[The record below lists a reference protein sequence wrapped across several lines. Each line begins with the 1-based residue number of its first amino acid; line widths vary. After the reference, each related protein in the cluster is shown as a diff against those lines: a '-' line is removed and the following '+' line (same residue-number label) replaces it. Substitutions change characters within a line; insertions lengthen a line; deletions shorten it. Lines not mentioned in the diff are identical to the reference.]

1 MNIKEFI
8 KNIAVL
14 TKTKIIDLASE
25 QISNTEKKER
35 LDCTITDY
43 IEKICSKLDIN
54 FFVRL
59 ILKQLLLPNVSI
71 ITQII
76 FDFIKVNIKGIT
88 VQ

>member
-14 TKTKIIDLASE
+14 TKTKIIDLANE
-25 QISNTEKKER
+25 QISNIEKKER
-35 LDCTITDY
+35 LDITITEY
-43 IEKICSKLDIN
+43 IEKISSKLDIN

-59 ILKQLLLPNVSI
+59 VLKQLLLPNVSI

-88 VQ
+88 AQ